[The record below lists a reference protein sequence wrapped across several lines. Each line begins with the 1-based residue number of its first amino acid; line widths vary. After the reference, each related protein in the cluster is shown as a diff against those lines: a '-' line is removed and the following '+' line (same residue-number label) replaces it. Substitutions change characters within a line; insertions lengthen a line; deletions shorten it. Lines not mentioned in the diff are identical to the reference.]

1 VSIKVKRILPFLVS
15 SALLCTVACNNPSSS
30 KGEPKTK
37 EPGTGTSTGEVAT
50 GTGGKTGALYPLYRK
65 GKWGFSDNT
74 GKMIIE
80 PKFSLVFRFTE
91 DLAPVCDEK
100 GKWGYINREGK
111 WEIEPKFDGAGPFS
125 EGHAGVIVKREW
137 GVINKKGTM
146 TVEPRFARVGIF
158 RDGLAPAVV
167 VRDSV
172 GGTKAA
178 DGGYIDYTG
187 NFKIQPQFE
196 AGLTNF
202 SEGVAGVRRI
212 GQMWSF
218 IDKNDKI
225 VIKPAYFML
234 GQFGDGM
241 AAFRNEA
248 DLWGFIDRTSKI
260 VITPKYAG
268 VRMFSEGLC
277 AVKTPKSKFWG
288 FIDKTGSIV
297 IKEQFD
303 NADQFHDGMAMVSL
317 GGKVGYIDKT
327 GQYVIPLGN

>member
-15 SALLCTVACNNPSSS
+15 SALLCTVACREPGSS
-30 KGEPKTK
+30 KKGDPKTN
-37 EPGTGTSTGEVAT
+37 ETTPTGSVAT

-74 GKMIIE
+74 GKFVIE
-80 PKFSLVFRFTE
+80 PQYLLAYRFTE
-91 DLAPVCDEK
+91 DLAPVSNDK

-111 WEIEPKFDGAGPFS
+111 WEIEPKYDGAGPFS

-137 GVINKKGTM
+137 GVINKKGTVV
-146 TVEPRFARVGIF
+146 VEPRFARVGIF

-167 VRDSV
+167 IRDSV
-172 GGTKAA
+172 GGAKVA

-196 AGLTNF
+196 PGLTNF
-202 SEGVAGVRRI
+202 SEGVAGVRRV

-225 VIKPAYFML
+225 AIKPAYFMV
-234 GQFGDGM
+234 GQFSEGM
-241 AAFRNEA
+241 AAFKNEA
-248 DLWGFIDRTSKI
+248 ELWGFIDRTSKI
-260 VITPKYAG
+260 VITPRYAG
-268 VRMFSEGLC
+268 VRLFSEGLC
-277 AVKTPKSKFWG
+277 AVKTPKSKLWG
-288 FIDKTGSIV
+288 FIDKTGAIV
-297 IKEQFD
+297 IKEQFE

-327 GQYVIPLGN
+327 GQYVIALGN